1 MDKRKTN
8 NEIKALSKKMF
19 SRKQQNLKGY
29 TLVLGAGASIS
40 SGCPSFRDLCVQFCD
55 AYEVEV
61 VSDDP
66 ISTVK
71 EYVLNHAKNKIDIY
85 AFFSEHLKNK
95 VPSIG
100 YRHLANLVKQGYFS
114 TIITTNYDC
123 LLENALINLM
133 GLDDIKIYIRG
144 EMNDEDISSSINLG
158 LPKVNIIK
166 LHGDLTSGVFFITD
180 EDTAKIG
187 DKLKELLGSFLSKGC
202 IIVGSDMKDIDLLG
216 ALLHGNCEE
225 VIYVNPKSPRDDPA
239 INSALLSLGNKSFI
253 PISCTDK
260 REDGKF
266 DVFFSDLDIEV
277 QRNYVFSDDILK
289 KQKSIENSIIKTQEK
304 GTGYINYSTL
314 TNLVEDYVRKIKSS
328 YDPDCLIFIND
339 PSAPGGM
346 ELRRR
351 LLPLF
356 KKLIIGEDIFTIL
369 IEGQNGSRTHKR
381 EVKSPKN
388 EFDNILSKNH
398 QRILVLD
405 SITFSGNTMIM
416 ALEKLKEWFPNRNFK
431 PGVLILDESLEKEI
445 QTKLDHPLKEIIY
458 ERLTDRHE
466 IFFPWGVTQATKEC
480 LRSFR
485 NLDDNDYMV
494 RIARKPWGS
503 IEVLAE
509 EKYCSVRILTIEANC
524 SYSFQRHLCRDE
536 FFVSLDDNIG
546 LEISCKK
553 LTETDLKKYNSF
565 NDVPYIKS
573 LVLEKGDYILVP
585 RGLWHRFKASKERV
599 RLLEIGYGVYDED
612 IDIERRVDPYGRE
625 NQRGVE

>member
-1 MDKRKTN
+1 MNKRKPN
-8 NEIKALSKKMF
+8 NDIKALSKKMF
-19 SRKQQNLKGY
+19 SRRQQNLKGY

-40 SGCPSFRDLCVQFCD
+40 SGCPSFLDLCTRFCES
-55 AYEVEV
+55 YNLEL
-61 VSDDP
+61 VSNDP
-66 ISTVK
+66 ILTLK
-71 EYVLNHAKNKIDIY
+71 EYVRKHANNKIDIY

-95 VPSIG
+95 EPSIG
-100 YRHLANLVKQGYFS
+100 YRHLSNLVKQGYFS

-123 LLENALINLM
+123 LLENSLINLM
-133 GLDDIKIYIRG
+133 GLDDIKIYVRG
-144 EMNDEDISSSINLG
+144 EMNDEDISASINLG

-187 DKLKELLGSFLSKGC
+187 NKLKEQLGTLLSTGC
-202 IIVGSDMKDIDLLG
+202 IIVGSDMKDIDLLR
-216 ALLHGNCEE
+216 ALLHCDCEE
-225 VIYVNPKSPRDDPA
+225 VVYVNPKSPSED
-239 INSALLSLGNKSFI
+239 ITIYNALSSLGDKSFTS
-253 PISCTDK
+253 ISCKDEK
-260 REDGKF
+260 EDGKF

-277 QRNYVFSDDILK
+277 QRNYVFSDNILK
-289 KQKSIENSIIKTQEK
+289 KQKSIEDSIIKTQEK

-314 TNLVEDYVRKIKSS
+314 TSLVEDYVRNIKGS
-328 YDPDCLIFIND
+328 YNPDCLIFIND

-356 KKLIIGEDIFTIL
+356 KDLIIGEDIFTIL

-381 EVKSPKN
+381 EVKSLKN
-388 EFDNILSKNH
+388 EFDKILNKNH
-398 QRILVLD
+398 QRVLVLD

-416 ALEKLKEWFPNRNFK
+416 ALEKLKEWFPNRNFI
-431 PGVLILDESLEKEI
+431 PGVLILDETLEKEI
-445 QTKLDHPLKEIIY
+445 QSNKNHPLKGIIY
-458 ERLTDRHE
+458 GKLTDRHE

-485 NLDDNDYMV
+485 SLDDNDYMV

-546 LEISCKK
+546 LEISCNK
-553 LTETDLKKYNSF
+553 LTEKDLKKYNSF
-565 NDVPYIKS
+565 NDIPYIKS

-599 RLLEIGYGVYDED
+599 RLLEIGYGAN
-612 IDIERRVDPYGRE
+612 II
-625 NQRGVE
+625 